1 MIMGEI
7 AIAIVVVAALIAEIL
22 LVLAVAHRIASMT
35 TRPKPS
41 DSNVRPRHTERC
53 N

>member
-1 MIMGEI
+1 MGEI
-7 AIAIVVVAALIAEIL
+7 AIAIVVVAALTAEVL

-41 DSNVRPRHTERC
+41 NFNVRTHHTERT

>member
-1 MIMGEI
+1 MSEI
-7 AIAIVVVAALIAEIL
+7 AIAVVVVAALIAEVL
-22 LVLAVAHRIASMT
+22 LVLAIARRIAPMT

-41 DSNVRPRHTERC
+41 DSNVRTHHTERD